1 MTDTSHRSAGAGAEG
16 RAHATRAS
24 SGALHGLHTG
34 MDRDENTT
42 RLSPSE
48 LMLASIVG
56 SVREVAPRA
65 LIAAGIIAAGGAA
78 VVYVLPWVLSR

>member
-1 MTDTSHRSAGAGAEG
+1 
-16 RAHATRAS
+16 
-24 SGALHGLHTG
+24 